1 MDLRR
6 TVRIPPTIAITAV
19 PIATL
24 INAGLHGMEGGEI
37 RPGRNGTVFTRRAIR
52 RRVIARVD
60 VLGIDH
66 TRAGKRHLVSGLDL
80 GHVAVLIQ
88 GDAGAQGFGPVDTLP
103 AVARLP

>member
-1 MDLRR
+1 M
-6 TVRIPPTIAITAV
+6 A
-19 PIATL
+19 
-24 INAGLHGMEGGEI
+24 
-37 RPGRNGTVFTRRAIR
+37 
-52 RRVIARVD
+52 
-60 VLGIDH
+60 LGIDH